1 MVSHQDG
8 GFGRDVV
15 HAILQLMSWGDLG
28 VVHAPLLG
36 KPAAVEDITYDQD
49 GAADQ
54 KYQYCIH
61 KCFCSSPYLVCRDD
75 AVRQLAEV
83 LPEGSPGPVDGDFAG
98 GQVHGGYS
106 ELHPSMER

>member
-15 HAILQLMSWGDLG
+15 HAILQLMSWSGFG
-28 VVHAPLLG
+28 VVHTPLFG
-36 KPAAVEDITYDQD
+36 QPATVEDVTGDQN

-61 KCFCSSPYLVCRDD
+61 KCFAPL
-75 AVRQLAEV
+75 LI
-83 LPEGSPGPVDGDFAG
+83 
-98 GQVHGGYS
+98 
-106 ELHPSMER
+106 